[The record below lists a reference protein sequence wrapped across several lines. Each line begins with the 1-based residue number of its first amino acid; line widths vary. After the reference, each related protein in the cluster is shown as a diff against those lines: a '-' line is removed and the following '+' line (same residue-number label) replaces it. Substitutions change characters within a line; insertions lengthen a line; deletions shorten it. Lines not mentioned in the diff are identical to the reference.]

1 MNILL
6 LGAPGSGKGSQA
18 ELLLKDYGLVQIST
32 GDLLRQAVANKT
44 KEGVMAESFMNK
56 GELVPDE
63 LVLKL
68 LSARMQNPDCKEGV
82 VFDGFPRTV
91 EQAKLLD
98 NILTAENKKIDIV
111 FNIDS
116 PFDVITRR
124 LLSRRVCENCKKN
137 YNMISN
143 PPQGD
148 NCDACGGKIITRDD
162 DNESVIKNRLEVYVE
177 STRPLIEYYESKGV
191 LVNIDGNRVISE
203 ISYELKGILIKKL
216 GIK

>member
-98 NILTAENKKIDIV
+98 NILTAMNKKIDLV

-124 LLSRRVCENCKKN
+124 LLSRRVCGNCKKN

-143 PPQGD
+143 PPKGN
-148 NCDACGGKIITRDD
+148 NCDECGGKIITRDD
-162 DNESVIKNRLEVYVE
+162 DNEPVVKNRLEVYE
-177 STRPLIEYYESKGV
+177 KSTRPLIEYYESKGV
-191 LVNIDGNRVISE
+191 LVNIDGNRAISE